1 MSPRKYEQRARAVSA
16 DETRQRILDAMY
28 ARLRAE
34 PAAAV
39 SVDQVAKDAG
49 VARSTV
55 YLVFESRAGLFDALA
70 AYVLDKSGF
79 AAINEAARDSDAR
92 EHLHGALRA
101 GARMYAADLV
111 VMRALV
117 STAQADPEAVA
128 GAVHRLEEGRMGG
141 MRYLARRLDEQGQLR
156 PDVSQREAA
165 DILWVL
171 TSLDTFDLLHTGRGL
186 SATKAADRLIHM
198 ADRALLRDA

>member
-1 MSPRKYEQRARAVSA
+1 
-16 DETRQRILDAMY
+16 
-28 ARLRAE
+28 
-34 PAAAV
+34 
-39 SVDQVAKDAG
+39 
-49 VARSTV
+49 V

-70 AYVLDKSGF
+70 AYVLDRSGF
-79 AAINEAARDSDAR
+79 AAINEAVRHPDAR

-111 VMRALV
+111 VMRALL

-128 GAVHRLEEGRMGG
+128 GAVDRLEEGRMGG
-141 MRYLARRLDEQGQLR
+141 MRYLARRLDEQGHLR
-156 PDVSQREAA
+156 PDVSQREAV

-171 TSLDTFDLLHTGRGL
+171 TSLDTFDLLHTGRRL

-198 ADRALLRDA
+198 ADRTLLRDA

>member
-1 MSPRKYEQRARAVSA
+1 
-16 DETRQRILDAMY
+16 
-28 ARLRAE
+28 
-34 PAAAV
+34 V

-70 AYVLDKSGF
+70 AYVLDRSGF
-79 AAINEAARDSDAR
+79 AAINKAVRHPDAR

-111 VMRALV
+111 VMRALL

-128 GAVHRLEEGRMGG
+128 GAVHRLGGGRVGG
-141 MRYLARRLDEQGQLR
+141 
-156 PDVSQREAA
+156 
-165 DILWVL
+165 
-171 TSLDTFDLLHTGRGL
+171 GR
-186 SATKAADRLIHM
+186 H
-198 ADRALLRDA
+198 